1 MGPELSFSKRREY
14 SLCWRRSGWKR
25 QEAVGTAVWMRHE
38 KGQVADKRLW
48 EEAESGHMEEFL
60 TGVESVTSWDS
71 GRESAVLQG
80 MVLGRWSQWN

>member
-1 MGPELSFSKRREY
+1 
-14 SLCWRRSGWKR
+14 
-25 QEAVGTAVWMRHE
+25 MRHE
-38 KGQVADKRLW
+38 RGQVADKRLW

-71 GRESAVLQG
+71 GRDYAILQG